1 MKNFSLESFVQGWI
15 ISAIVLILI
24 LLAVLPKDCRAAE
37 WDNTDRALF
46 GTFVGLQVADGL
58 QTHYAVKHPEQFREA
73 NPLLGSEPSDAK
85 IILFKS
91 AAVGIVYWATRD
103 ANPATRKTVLGI
115 LDVMYIGVVAHNA
128 SIGVRV
134 GF

>member
-1 MKNFSLESFVQGWI
+1 MKTLLSFVIGALI
-15 ISAIVLILI
+15 GYVLFFPSAC
-24 LLAVLPKDCRAAE
+24 KAAD

-46 GTFVGLQVADGL
+46 GTFVGLQVVDGL
-58 QTHYAVKHPEQFREA
+58 QTHYAVKHPDQFREA
-73 NPLLGSEPSDAK
+73 NPLLGGEPSDAK

-91 AAVGIVYWATRD
+91 AAVGVAYWATRD
-103 ANPATRKTVLGI
+103 ASPATRKTVLGI
-115 LDVMYIGVVAHNA
+115 LDAMYIGVVAHNA